1 MNIMKKNRIAAV
13 ILTSLV
19 VQVVH
24 PCLNTIINNTNNTY
38 KLAEITQDNQSL
50 KFAHNLPN
58 DYIKDEQ
65 KARTLKPGERTSF
78 GGHYLPRWAV
88 AREEMTINGVATGE
102 WEIIL
107 VVTQHE
113 CGPRGK
119 EEKIL
124 LLTDIL
130 KGELPGDYQP
140 SYKFK
145 FRKNPM
151 VIADTSM
158 NNSLLSSNKNKYQLV
173 SEIFAKF
180 EAQIQEVMSQ
190 IARDEKKIEEIC
202 PAAAAIIKNDI
213 GETKKEKDRD
223 AAATAKDEHKE
234 HKEETKSVL
243 QPNIQKSEQTNV
255 AEAEPINV
263 APKTSTAQPAA
274 AETKTSPTPNIQLP
288 AKPTTVTPAPA
299 PAVED
304 DGLNDDD
311 RPCAA
316 CAA

>member
-1 MNIMKKNRIAAV
+1 MNIMKKNRVAAV
-13 ILTSLV
+13 ILTNLV

-50 KFAHNLPN
+50 KFAHNLPA

-88 AREEMTINGVATGE
+88 AREEVTINGAPTGE
-102 WEIIL
+102 WEIVL

-119 EEKIL
+119 EEKTL
-124 LLTDIL
+124 LITDIL

-140 SYKFK
+140 AYKFK

-158 NNSLLSSNKNKYQLV
+158 HNSLLSSNKNKYQLV

-202 PAAAAIIKNDI
+202 PGAAAIIKNDI
-213 GETKKEKDRD
+213 GETKKEKG
-223 AAATAKDEHKE
+223 
-234 HKEETKSVL
+234 KEETTSIL
-243 QPNIQKSEQTNV
+243 QPNIPKSEQTNV
-255 AEAEPINV
+255 ASAEPVNI
-263 APKTSTAQPAA
+263 AATTAAQPATT
-274 AETKTSPTPNIQLP
+274 AEQKTAPNIQLP
-288 AKPTTVTPAPA
+288 AKPTAAPATPA

-304 DGLNDDD
+304 DGLNDDGK
-311 RPCAA
+311 CTA

>member
-1 MNIMKKNRIAAV
+1 MNIMKKNRVAAV
-13 ILTSLV
+13 IVTSLV

-38 KLAEITQDNQSL
+38 KLAEITQENLSL
-50 KFAHNLPN
+50 KFTHNLPQ

-88 AREEMTINGVATGE
+88 AREEMTINGVPTGE
-102 WEIIL
+102 WEIVL

-119 EEKIL
+119 EEKTL

-145 FRKNPM
+145 FRKNPT

-158 NNSLLSSNKNKYQLV
+158 NNSLLASNKNKYQLV

-190 IARDEKKIEEIC
+190 IAHDEKKIEAIC
-202 PAAAAIIKNDI
+202 PGATALLKNDI
-213 GETKKEKDRD
+213 GETTVEKGKEEE
-223 AAATAKDEHKE
+223 AATTEQTP
-234 HKEETKSVL
+234 TKSVL
-243 QPNIQKSEQTNV
+243 QPNIQKSEQTNI
-255 AEAEPINV
+255 AEAEPVNV
-263 APKTSTAQPAA
+263 TVKTPTPQSA
-274 AETKTSPTPNIQLP
+274 AELKATPTPKVELP
-288 AKPTTVTPAPA
+288 AKPQPAKPAPA
-299 PAVED
+299 AED